1 MSYSFLK
8 LNNKKKLKNF
18 LKYNWKKNHILSN
31 DDKLLNWQHSYN
43 NNLYFYCLIKKRRIQ
58 SALGIINQ
66 SRDQNL
72 REIGLGIITSINQM
86 GVFDLLKEFSKK
98 KFKIIKAIGLT
109 KKIIPVYKFFG
120 YKTGKLNIYYSK
132 NPLINKSK
140 ISKNLK
146 NFNFSKKI
154 SEGINLENINKIIR
168 LKRNKKIK
176 KYLDWRFARHP
187 YYKYEC
193 VKSFDKKL
201 TLIFRVIKI
210 CNNKFIRIVDFIG
223 SFKNQKK
230 FISHLI
236 NFFINKKFHHIE
248 FMHYGHE
255 DKFIK
260 KTDFYK
266 KNDKQKIAIYT
277 EPFDNFKKKNLFFA
291 YKIMTKKKIKIV
303 RADADGDRPNI
314 LSLR

>member
-8 LNNKKKLKNF
+8 LNKKKKLKNF
-18 LKYNWKKNHILSN
+18 LKINWKKNHILSK

-43 NNLYFYCLIKKRRIQ
+43 NKLYFYCLIKKNKIQ

-66 SRDQNL
+66 SRDQKL
-72 REIGLGIITSINQM
+72 SEIGLGIITSINQM
-86 GVFDLLKEFSKK
+86 GVFDLFKEFSKK
-98 KFKIIKAIGLT
+98 KFNIIKAIGLT
-109 KKIIPVYKFFG
+109 KKIIPLYKFFG

-146 NFNFSKKI
+146 NFNFSKKKDK
-154 SEGINLENINKIIR
+154 EINLENINKIIR
-168 LKRNKKIK
+168 LKKNKNIK
-176 KYLDWRFARHP
+176 KYLNWRFARHP
-187 YYKYEC
+187 YYKYQC

-201 TLIFRVIKI
+201 TLIFREIEIHK
-210 CNNKFIRIVDFIG
+210 NKFIRIVDFIG

-230 FISHLI
+230 FIYHLI
-236 NFFINKKFHHIE
+236 NFFIKKNFHHIE

-291 YKIMTKKKIKIV
+291 YKIMTKRKIKIV